1 VKDKD
6 INKDFDPKVLKQSAE
21 QMMEQMRKAS
31 DLINERMK
39 GMDVNDLKNSI
50 SKDDIQKKISQ
61 LNAEIFGLQN
71 KIKGM

>member
-1 VKDKD
+1 MKDKD

>member
-1 VKDKD
+1 
-6 INKDFDPKVLKQSAE
+6 
-21 QMMEQMRKAS
+21 MEQMRKAS